1 MRRVAA
7 ILISLSMSAFCAAQA
22 IPDARIMPAYPQ
34 VLPIDSLLHPTDY
47 SGSELRNLQSN
58 LQATPLWGTPD
69 GRVVAIVAM
78 ADNAIPSKPR
88 SPQIGSAADW
98 KFVDVTN
105 FVTSG
110 VLLNLSRDAAARAT
124 ISRGAVLSPVYALS
138 DVSCAQLL
146 SPGFT
151 SGPCGDRAA
160 IAHTGMLEFGTD
172 WTILQ
177 NLDLDLSYGL
187 GWLRRDT
194 TTPAAAMTPPLDIFA
209 AVGNP
214 QFPTLLIPGLESA
227 NIQSSGL
234 SALGHWHLD
243 GPASL
248 DFGASLNRYQLSA
261 PNAPL
266 LTSLNQ
272 AAVSFGLRHG
282 AFSGMVTGHVLGPS
296 DSFNSSARWAGLD
309 IGFSWRT
316 PWQGE
321 FTFGTQNLWSSGSL
335 PNLTDPNSHEVES
348 NQARVPYVQYHQD
361 L

>member
-7 ILISLSMSAFCAAQA
+7 ILISLSTSVFCAAQA
-22 IPDARIMPAYPQ
+22 ISDAHITPAYPQ
-34 VLPIDSLLHPTDY
+34 VLPIDSLLHPTQY
-47 SGSELRNLQSN
+47 SDPELRNLQSN

-69 GRVVAIVAM
+69 GRVLAIVAM
-78 ADNAIPSKPR
+78 ADSSIPSKPQ

-110 VLLNLSRDAAARAT
+110 VLLNLTRAATARAT
-124 ISRGAVLSPVYALS
+124 VSRGAVLAPAYALNNG
-138 DVSCAQLL
+138 SCAQLL

-151 SGPCGDRAA
+151 SGSCGYRAVVA
-160 IAHTGMLEFGTD
+160 RTGMMEFGTD
-172 WTILQ
+172 WSILQ

-187 GWLRRDT
+187 GWLRHDAA
-194 TTPAAAMTPPLDIFA
+194 TPTGAMMPPLDIFA

-234 SALGHWHLD
+234 SALGHWRLD

-248 DFGASLNRYQLSA
+248 DFGASLSRYQLTA

-282 AFSGMVTGHVLGPS
+282 AFSGMVTGHGLGPS
-296 DSFNSSARWAGLD
+296 DSFNGSARWAGLD

-335 PNLTDPNSHEVES
+335 PNLTDPSSHEVES